1 MQIKNMQQTL
11 WNTSPERATSLQ
23 IQEHPLVPKDRLG
36 TLFKPQEL
44 TSETTSKKPSLFAI
58 SS

>member
-1 MQIKNMQQTL
+1 MQTKNMQQAL
-11 WNTSPERATSLQ
+11 WNISLERATSLQ
-23 IQEHPLVPKDRLG
+23 IQEHPLVLKDTLS

-44 TSETTSKKPSLFAI
+44 TSEMISKKPSLFAI

>member
-1 MQIKNMQQTL
+1 MQTKNTQQAL
-11 WNTSPERATSLQ
+11 WNSSPERATSLQ
-23 IQEHPLVPKDRLG
+23 IREHPLVLKDRLS

-44 TSETTSKKPSLFAI
+44 ISEMIGKKPSLLAI